1 MVALIPQTSRH
12 HYVHLCMYCISLK
25 ELSSDWQ
32 NSPELELLLILT
44 YRGFGVIGRLLDEQ
58 NRGSAEI
65 VHN

>member
-1 MVALIPQTSRH
+1 
-12 HYVHLCMYCISLK
+12 MYISVFISLE